1 MKKSNFWNIIL
12 IFILFLG
19 CQNTRTLYGNYATC
33 IDGEYTEVYFK
44 KDSMRVASENVW
56 VKLSQWRKIEIKND
70 TLYFETF
77 GEWRDKTKAKIKYIG
92 MDNTELSFLETDA
105 ILNLELMNIK
115 LTFKDSLKFWN
126 GFNKRL
132 NSKNCKI
139 IK

>member
-1 MKKSNFWNIIL
+1 MMKSNFWYIIL

-19 CQNTRTLYGNYATC
+19 CQNTRKLYGNYAAC

-44 KDSMRVASENVW
+44 KDSMRVASENVR
-56 VKLSQWRKIEIKND
+56 VELSQWRKIEIKND

-77 GEWRDKTKAKIKYIG
+77 GEWRDKTKAKIKNVG

-105 ILNLELMNIK
+105 ILNLERMNIK
-115 LTFKDSLKFWN
+115 LNFMDSLKFWN

-132 NSKNCKI
+132 NSKNCK
-139 IK
+139 